1 MKILL
6 FGSGAREHALYDA
19 ILKSPLVKK
28 EDIYFA
34 QTGAFAGGNIID
46 FDDYCNLAKKAREL
60 GIELLIVGPE
70 APLADGIC
78 DVFLSFGIKTIGA
91 NKYWARL
98 EGSKSFAKE
107 FMCKF
112 DIKTAEYVVV
122 DDVCKI
128 NRALAEFSSVPVIK
142 ADGLAQGK
150 GVYLPKTFNEAGQ
163 IAKEFLDGKFG
174 ESSKKIILEKRLYG
188 RELSIFSL
196 WDGKTLLSFPPAC
209 DFKKLLDDDKGAN
222 TGGMGSA
229 FPCAL
234 TDFEKNEVDGYLL
247 KLEKALKNSKA
258 DFCGVIYSGLMM
270 CDDGLYVLEYN
281 VRFGDPEI
289 QSVLDNF
296 CDDIL
301 DVFIKMTQGRLCE
314 VKLQFSNEPS
324 YCVVLAS
331 EGYPV
336 SPKKGCEIFNI
347 DIAEKYGVKI
357 LFAGVKKV
365 GEKYYTN
372 GGRVLSLVKSGKNAL
387 EGIYKVAQE
396 IKFDGKIYR
405 KDIKLR

>member
-19 ILKSPLVKK
+19 ILKSPLVGKK
-28 EDIYFA
+28 DIYFA
-34 QTGAFAGGNIID
+34 QTGVFANGNIID
-46 FDDYCNLAKKAREL
+46 FEDYYNLAKKAHEL

-78 DVFLSFGIKTIGA
+78 DIFLSFGIKTIGA
-91 NKYWARL
+91 NKYWAQL
-98 EGSKSFAKE
+98 ESSKSFAKE
-107 FMCKF
+107 FMSKF
-112 DIKTAEYVVV
+112 DIKTAEYFVLDDYLQV
-122 DDVCKI
+122 DNILSKF
-128 NRALAEFSSVPVIK
+128 EKPPVIK

-150 GVYLPKTFNEAGQ
+150 GVYLPKAFDEARQ
-163 IAKEFLDGKFG
+163 IAKEFLEGKFG
-174 ESSKKIILEKRLYG
+174 KSSKKIILEKRLYG
-188 RELSIFSL
+188 RELSVFSL
-196 WDGKTLLSFPPAC
+196 WDGKNLLSFPLAC
-209 DFKKLLDDDKGAN
+209 DFKKLLDYDMGDN

-229 FPCAL
+229 FPCVL
-234 TDFEKNEVDGYLL
+234 SDFEEKEVDEYLL
-247 KLEKALKNSKA
+247 KLEKALKDSKA
-258 DFCGVIYSGLMM
+258 NFCGVIYSGLMM

-281 VRFGDPEI
+281 MRFGDPEV

-296 CDDIL
+296 SGDIL
-301 DVFIKMTQGRLCE
+301 DVFFKMVGGKLDE
-314 VKLQFSNEPS
+314 VEFKFSGEPS

-336 SPKKGCEIFNI
+336 SPKKGCEIFNL
-347 DIAEKYGVKI
+347 DIAKKLGVSV
-357 LFAGVKKV
+357 LFAGVKKI
-365 GEKYYTN
+365 GEKYYTD

-387 EGIYKVAQE
+387 KDIYKAAQE